1 MKRDVSYTTLV
12 NKLDGPWEME
22 TERTVELKKKKD
34 MKRKIDQE
42 STGFENKITYF
53 LAFLSHLKLISAF

>member
-22 TERTVELKKKKD
+22 TERTVELKKKKRYE
-34 MKRKIDQE
+34 K
-42 STGFENKITYF
+42 ENRPREYRF
-53 LAFLSHLKLISAF
+53 